1 MDQNKNKPTS
11 LNFNFHDDR
20 LRSLGELSASIL
32 HEINQPVTSIRM
44 CSELSIRKI
53 KKNNLKDIYYLQ
65 TNLQEIINL
74 TKKVEEIK
82 PKEIDNFEEYL
93 KEEEIQ
99 KRISDNADVVE
110 QISYKV
116 IKDIE
121 GLWIRPNSAKIGKFA
136 DFNLRINRLGII
148 ENIEMKQTS
157 GDNAFDRAALNAIR
171 KYKQIKYVRN
181 LDDQTFQ
188 AYFSNFTL
196 RFRPE

>member
-1 MDQNKNKPTS
+1 MMKWLTALFFSIIVHILIFFSYVLFTTESVENKSRKITNVSFLDEELQNKEEKRKSSTS
-11 LNFNFHDDR
+11 K
-20 LRSLGELSASIL
+20 EKK
-32 HEINQPVTSIRM
+32 QK
-44 CSELSIRKI
+44 KI
-53 KKNNLKDIYYLQ
+53 D
-65 TNLQEIINL
+65 
-74 TKKVEEIK
+74 TKKAEEIK

-121 GLWIRPNSAKIGKFA
+121 GLWIRPNSAKIGMFA

>member
-1 MDQNKNKPTS
+1 MMKWLTALFFSIIVHILIFFSYVLFTTESVENKTRKITNVSFLDEELQNKEEERK
-11 LNFNFHDDR
+11 
-20 LRSLGELSASIL
+20 RSKSKEKK
-32 HEINQPVTSIRM
+32 QK
-44 CSELSIRKI
+44 KI
-53 KKNNLKDIYYLQ
+53 D
-65 TNLQEIINL
+65 

-121 GLWIRPNSAKIGKFA
+121 ALWIRPNSAKIGMFA

>member
-1 MDQNKNKPTS
+1 MMKWLTALFFSIIIHILIFFSYVLYTTESEENKTRKITNVSFLDEELQNKKEERKSSKPQ
-11 LNFNFHDDR
+11 
-20 LRSLGELSASIL
+20 EKK
-32 HEINQPVTSIRM
+32 QM
-44 CSELSIRKI
+44 KI
-53 KKNNLKDIYYLQ
+53 D
-65 TNLQEIINL
+65 
-74 TKKVEEIK
+74 TKKAAETK
-82 PKEIDNFEEYL
+82 PKEIDNLEEYL

-121 GLWIRPNSAKIGKFA
+121 ALWIRPNSAKFGMFA

-157 GDNAFDRAALNAIR
+157 GDKAFDRAALNAIR

-181 LDDQTFQ
+181 LDDQTFY

>member
-1 MDQNKNKPTS
+1 MMKWLTALFFSIIVHILIFFSYVLYTTESEENKTRKITNVSFLDEELQNKKEERKSSKPQ
-11 LNFNFHDDR
+11 
-20 LRSLGELSASIL
+20 EKK
-32 HEINQPVTSIRM
+32 QM
-44 CSELSIRKI
+44 KI
-53 KKNNLKDIYYLQ
+53 D
-65 TNLQEIINL
+65 
-74 TKKVEEIK
+74 TKKAAETK
-82 PKEIDNFEEYL
+82 PKEIDNLEEYL

-121 GLWIRPNSAKIGKFA
+121 ALWIRPNSAKFGMFA

-157 GDNAFDRAALNAIR
+157 GDKAFDRAALNAIR

-181 LDDQTFQ
+181 LDDQTFY

>member
-1 MDQNKNKPTS
+1 MMKWLTALFFSIIVHILIFFSYVLFTTESVENKSRKITNVSFLDEELQNKEEK
-11 LNFNFHDDR
+11 
-20 LRSLGELSASIL
+20 
-32 HEINQPVTSIRM
+32 
-44 CSELSIRKI
+44 RKSSKSKE
-53 KKNNLKDIYYLQ
+53 KKQKKID
-65 TNLQEIINL
+65 

-121 GLWIRPNSAKIGKFA
+121 SLCIRPNSAKIGMFA

>member
-1 MDQNKNKPTS
+1 MMKWLTALFFSIIVHILIFFSYVFFTTDSVENKS
-11 LNFNFHDDR
+11 
-20 LRSLGELSASIL
+20 
-32 HEINQPVTSIRM
+32 
-44 CSELSIRKI
+44 RKI
-53 KKNNLKDIYYLQ
+53 TNVSFLDEELQNQEEERKSSKSIEKKQKKID
-65 TNLQEIINL
+65 
-74 TKKVEEIK
+74 TKKAEDIE

-121 GLWIRPNSAKIGKFA
+121 ALWIRPNSAKIGMFA

-171 KYKQIKYVRN
+171 KYKQINYVRN

-196 RFRPE
+196 RFKPE

>member
-1 MDQNKNKPTS
+1 MMKWLTALFFSIIVHILIFFSYVLFTTESVENKSRKITNVSFLDEELQNKEEK
-11 LNFNFHDDR
+11 
-20 LRSLGELSASIL
+20 
-32 HEINQPVTSIRM
+32 
-44 CSELSIRKI
+44 RKSSKSKE
-53 KKNNLKDIYYLQ
+53 KKQKKID
-65 TNLQEIINL
+65 

-121 GLWIRPNSAKIGKFA
+121 ALWIRPNSAKIGMFA

-171 KYKQIKYVRN
+171 KYKQINYVRN

>member
-1 MDQNKNKPTS
+1 MMKWLTALFFSIIVHILIFFSYVLFTTESVENKSRKITNVSFLDEELQNKEEK
-11 LNFNFHDDR
+11 
-20 LRSLGELSASIL
+20 
-32 HEINQPVTSIRM
+32 
-44 CSELSIRKI
+44 RKSSKSKE
-53 KKNNLKDIYYLQ
+53 KKQKKID
-65 TNLQEIINL
+65 
-74 TKKVEEIK
+74 TKKVEEMK

-121 GLWIRPNSAKIGKFA
+121 ALWIRPNSAKIGMFA

>member
-1 MDQNKNKPTS
+1 MMKRLTALFFSIIVHILIFFSYVLFTTESVDNKTRKITNVSFLDEELQNK
-11 LNFNFHDDR
+11 
-20 LRSLGELSASIL
+20 E
-32 HEINQPVTSIRM
+32 E
-44 CSELSIRKI
+44 ERKSSKSKE
-53 KKNNLKDIYYLQ
+53 KKQDKIDS
-65 TNLQEIINL
+65 
-74 TKKVEEIK
+74 KKAEEIK

-121 GLWIRPNSAKIGKFA
+121 ALWIRPNSAKIGMFA

>member
-1 MDQNKNKPTS
+1 MKWLTALFFSIIVHILIFFSYVLFTTESVENKTRKITNVSFLDEELQNKEEERK
-11 LNFNFHDDR
+11 
-20 LRSLGELSASIL
+20 RSKSKEKK
-32 HEINQPVTSIRM
+32 QK
-44 CSELSIRKI
+44 KI
-53 KKNNLKDIYYLQ
+53 D
-65 TNLQEIINL
+65 
-74 TKKVEEIK
+74 TKKAEEIK

-121 GLWIRPNSAKIGKFA
+121 ALWIRPNSAKIGMFA

-171 KYKQIKYVRN
+171 IYKQIKYVRN

>member
-1 MDQNKNKPTS
+1 MMKWLTALFFSIIVHILIFFSYVLFTTESVENKSRKITNVSFLDEELQNKKEKRKSSTS
-11 LNFNFHDDR
+11 K
-20 LRSLGELSASIL
+20 EKK
-32 HEINQPVTSIRM
+32 QK
-44 CSELSIRKI
+44 KI
-53 KKNNLKDIYYLQ
+53 D
-65 TNLQEIINL
+65 

-121 GLWIRPNSAKIGKFA
+121 ALWIRPNSAKIGMFA

>member
-1 MDQNKNKPTS
+1 MMKWLTALFFSIIVHILIFFSYVLFTTESVENKSRKITNVSFLDEELQNKEEK
-11 LNFNFHDDR
+11 
-20 LRSLGELSASIL
+20 
-32 HEINQPVTSIRM
+32 
-44 CSELSIRKI
+44 RKSSKSKE
-53 KKNNLKDIYYLQ
+53 KKQKRID
-65 TNLQEIINL
+65 

-121 GLWIRPNSAKIGKFA
+121 ALWIRPNSAKIGMFA

>member
-1 MDQNKNKPTS
+1 MKWLTALFFSIIVHILIFFSYVLFTTESVENKSRKITNVSFLDEELQNKEEK
-11 LNFNFHDDR
+11 
-20 LRSLGELSASIL
+20 
-32 HEINQPVTSIRM
+32 
-44 CSELSIRKI
+44 RKSSKSKE
-53 KKNNLKDIYYLQ
+53 KKQKKID
-65 TNLQEIINL
+65 

-121 GLWIRPNSAKIGKFA
+121 ALWIRPNSAKIGMFA

>member
-1 MDQNKNKPTS
+1 MMKWLTALFFSIIVHILIFFSYVLFTTESFENKSRKITNVSFLDEELQNKEEK
-11 LNFNFHDDR
+11 
-20 LRSLGELSASIL
+20 
-32 HEINQPVTSIRM
+32 
-44 CSELSIRKI
+44 RKSSKSKE
-53 KKNNLKDIYYLQ
+53 KKQKKID
-65 TNLQEIINL
+65 

-121 GLWIRPNSAKIGKFA
+121 ALWIRPNSAKIGMFA

>member
-1 MDQNKNKPTS
+1 MMKWLTALFFSIIVHILIFFSYVLFTTESVENKTRKITNVRFLDEEIQNKEEVRKSSKPK
-11 LNFNFHDDR
+11 
-20 LRSLGELSASIL
+20 EKKQKK
-32 HEINQPVTSIRM
+32 IN
-44 CSELSIRKI
+44 
-53 KKNNLKDIYYLQ
+53 
-65 TNLQEIINL
+65 TNEAQEF
-74 TKKVEEIK
+74 K

-93 KEEEIQ
+93 REEEIQ
-99 KRISDNADVVE
+99 KRTTDNTDVVE

-121 GLWIRPNSAKIGKFA
+121 ELWIRPNSVKIGMFA
-136 DFNLRINRLGII
+136 DFNLRINRLGFI

-157 GDNAFDRAALNAIR
+157 GDKAFDRAALNAIR

-188 AYFSNFTL
+188 TYFSNFTL

>member
-1 MDQNKNKPTS
+1 M
-11 LNFNFHDDR
+11 
-20 LRSLGELSASIL
+20 
-32 HEINQPVTSIRM
+32 
-44 CSELSIRKI
+44 KI
-53 KKNNLKDIYYLQ
+53 D
-65 TNLQEIINL
+65 
-74 TKKVEEIK
+74 TKKAAETK
-82 PKEIDNFEEYL
+82 PKEIDNLEEYL

-121 GLWIRPNSAKIGKFA
+121 ALWIRPNSAKIGMFA
-136 DFNLRINRLGII
+136 DFNLRISRLGII

-171 KYKQIKYVRN
+171 KYKQINYVRN

-196 RFRPE
+196 RFKPE

>member
-1 MDQNKNKPTS
+1 MMKWLTALFFSIIVHILIFFSYVLFTTESVDNKTRKITNVSFLDEGLQNKEERKSSQSKEKKQNKIDP
-11 LNFNFHDDR
+11 
-20 LRSLGELSASIL
+20 
-32 HEINQPVTSIRM
+32 
-44 CSELSIRKI
+44 
-53 KKNNLKDIYYLQ
+53 KKAED
-65 TNLQEIINL
+65 
-74 TKKVEEIK
+74 IK

-99 KRISDNADVVE
+99 KRISDNTDVVE

-121 GLWIRPNSAKIGKFA
+121 ALWIRPNSAKIGMFA

>member
-1 MDQNKNKPTS
+1 MMKWLTALFFSIIVHILIFFSYVMYTTEREENKT
-11 LNFNFHDDR
+11 
-20 LRSLGELSASIL
+20 
-32 HEINQPVTSIRM
+32 
-44 CSELSIRKI
+44 RKI
-53 KKNNLKDIYYLQ
+53 TNVSFLDEELQNIKEERKSSKPKEKKQKKID
-65 TNLQEIINL
+65 
-74 TKKVEEIK
+74 TKKAEEIK
-82 PKEIDNFEEYL
+82 PKEIDNLEEYL

-121 GLWIRPNSAKIGKFA
+121 ALWIRPNSAKFGMFA

>member
-1 MDQNKNKPTS
+1 MMKWLTALFFSIIVHILIFFSYVLFTTESVENKSRKITNVSFLDEELQNKEEK
-11 LNFNFHDDR
+11 
-20 LRSLGELSASIL
+20 
-32 HEINQPVTSIRM
+32 
-44 CSELSIRKI
+44 RKSSKSKE
-53 KKNNLKDIYYLQ
+53 KKQKKID
-65 TNLQEIINL
+65 

-121 GLWIRPNSAKIGKFA
+121 ALWIRPNSAKIGMFA

-188 AYFSNFTL
+188 VYFSNFTL

>member
-1 MDQNKNKPTS
+1 MMKWLTALFFSIIVHILIFFSYVLFTTESVENKTRKITNVSFLDEELQNKEEKRKSSTS
-11 LNFNFHDDR
+11 K
-20 LRSLGELSASIL
+20 EKK
-32 HEINQPVTSIRM
+32 QK
-44 CSELSIRKI
+44 KI
-53 KKNNLKDIYYLQ
+53 D
-65 TNLQEIINL
+65 

-121 GLWIRPNSAKIGKFA
+121 ALWIRPNSAKIGMFA